1 MKNGT
6 KERETFTAFLVNK
19 AREIGL
25 PAMVSGYDQGSP
37 DVIDACGGLT
47 AQQADA
53 CLRDAKRLLRAESP
67 SAATVNH
74 RHEVA
79 ALLAEIERL
88 REYERMHGVRSN
100 EIGKLRQEN
109 ACLRRALAAGAVAL
123 ERQLDAHKRTW
134 LAARAE
140 VEGEGVSACLFE
152 AEPETIAARAAIKK
166 ARGGT

>member
-74 RHEVA
+74 RHEVGM
-79 ALLAEIERL
+79 LLAEIERL
-88 REYERMHGVRSN
+88 KAEVARLESLLDDADQVTQDALGHLRAAKDG
-100 EIGKLRQEN
+100 EIDR
-109 ACLRRALAAGAVAL
+109 LRRALAAGPAAL
-123 ERQLDAHKRTW
+123 YADRSHLANSFAADVEDAQADAMK
-134 LAARAE
+134 E
-140 VEGEGVSACLFE
+140 K
-152 AEPETIAARAAIKK
+152 P
-166 ARGGT
+166 